1 MKKIFLSVIITYLL
15 TVNTLTAQDNK
26 WHAGDFARVVSMC
39 NTSNVLEVMADLM
52 AEKTKE
58 DDELADQVWYSAL
71 QLGEC
76 VFDGSY
82 RYTVQLVEKLAVYPD
97 LYGDKQ
103 NGELWQATVMGP
115 TGRLVTVYVGLLES
129 KASDGLM
136 DQSLKPRIQS

>member
-1 MKKIFLSVIITYLL
+1 MKKIFLSLIITYLL
-15 TVNTLTAQDNK
+15 TFNTLLARDNK

-39 NTSNVLEVMADLM
+39 NSSNVLEVMADLM

-71 QLGEC
+71 QSGEC
-76 VFDGSY
+76 VFDRAY
-82 RYTVQLVEKLAVYPD
+82 RYTVQLVEKLAVYPN

-103 NGELWQATVMGP
+103 NGELWQATVMLP
-115 TGRLVTVYVGLLES
+115 TGRLVTVYVGMLEN
-129 KASDGLM
+129 KAPASLM

>member
-1 MKKIFLSVIITYLL
+1 MKKIFLSVVITYLL
-15 TVNTLTAQDNK
+15 TVNTLTAQVNK
-26 WHAGDFARVVSMC
+26 WHSGDYARVVSMC

-52 AEKTKE
+52 AENTKQ
-58 DDELADQVWYSAL
+58 DDDLADQVWYSAL
-71 QLGEC
+71 KSGEC

-103 NGELWQATVMGP
+103 NGELWQATVMLP
-115 TGRLVTVYVGLLES
+115 TGRLVTVYVGMLS
-129 KASDGLM
+129 KALDGLI

>member
-15 TVNTLTAQDNK
+15 TVNTLLAQVNK
-26 WHAGDFARVVSMC
+26 WHSGDYARVVSMC

-52 AEKTKE
+52 AENTKQ
-58 DDELADQVWYSAL
+58 DDDLADQVWYSAL
-71 QLGEC
+71 KSGEC

-103 NGELWQATVMGP
+103 NGELWQATVMLP
-115 TGRLVTVYVGLLES
+115 TGRLVTVYVGMLES
-129 KASDGLM
+129 KAPAGLM
-136 DQSLKPRIQS
+136 DQSLKPRIKS